1 MSRRKLTEKEHRMWM
16 RVAKSIRAM
25 PKEPSNQ
32 DDAIIPDAPPE
43 PPKSEKTDMPVRPH
57 ARTHATSD
65 DLEKLIGGFAS
76 PRKAAETRAKLTKNK
91 NASGLPADRVHEK
104 RVRRGRVSFGS
115 TLDLHGHTQVSG
127 RAELLKFVAWHRS
140 QGETSVLVITGK
152 GRDGEGILRRR
163 FLEWIAE
170 PDLRVHVSGYSRANQ
185 KHGGDGAFYLF
196 LKRIGG

>member
-25 PKEPSNQ
+25 PKEEPKAENIAPQLPS
-32 DDAIIPDAPPE
+32 DPPE
-43 PPKSEKTDMPVRPH
+43 PEQSDKPERPH

-76 PRKAAETRAKLTKNK
+76 PRKAAETRANLTKQK
-91 NASGLPADRVHEK
+91 NMSGLPADRVHER
-104 RVRRGRVSFGS
+104 RVRRGRVPFGS
-115 TLDLHGHTQVSG
+115 TLDLHGHTQISG
-127 RAELLKFVAWHRS
+127 RAELIKFVAWHRS

-196 LKRIGG
+196 LKKV